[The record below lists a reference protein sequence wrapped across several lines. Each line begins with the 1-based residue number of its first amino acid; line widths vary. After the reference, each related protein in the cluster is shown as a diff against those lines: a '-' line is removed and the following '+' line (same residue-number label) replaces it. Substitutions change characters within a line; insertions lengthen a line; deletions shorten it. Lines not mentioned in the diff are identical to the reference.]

1 MVPFL
6 DTMHSQLWH
15 AEPMDG
21 AEQRQYP
28 RFGLGLPVKLQFS
41 DAGIEVGGELQD
53 ISRGGCFFKSTVKVD
68 VDRKISI
75 VFSLSR
81 GKTCRATGHVIR
93 TMAYKGFAVL
103 FEDVNDSTFDF
114 IRDLMV
120 LPQDKRANFLT
131 SVLNPE
137 IQII

>member
-1 MVPFL
+1 
-6 DTMHSQLWH
+6 
-15 AEPMDG
+15 MDG
-21 AEQRQYP
+21 GEQRQYP
-28 RFGLGLPVKLQFS
+28 RFGLGLPVRLMFS
-41 DAGIEVGGELQD
+41 ERGTEIGGELQD
-53 ISRGGCFFKSTVKVD
+53 ISRGGCFFKSAAKVE

-81 GKTCRATGHVIR
+81 GNTCCARGHVIR

-103 FEDVNDSTFDF
+103 FEDINESATEF
-114 IRDLMV
+114 IRDLNGI
-120 LPQDKRANFLT
+120 PQSERATFLT